1 MRRRMIISIAIVLLL
16 LVAWGFY
23 LYNKPHTDVSN
34 IPASVSISAQEL
46 YHQFE
51 QDETSANKKYLDKVI
66 EVKGVVNEVQ
76 QSDTTL
82 NILLSGG
89 NGMGGIN
96 CSIAEKNPSGNIHKN
111 EMMTIKGRCTGF
123 LLDVSLV
130 DCVIEK

>member
-1 MRRRMIISIAIVLLL
+1 MRRKMIIFIAIVLLL
-16 LVAWGFY
+16 LIAWGFY

-34 IPASVSISAQEL
+34 IAASVSISAQEL
-46 YHQFE
+46 YQQFE

-76 QSDTTL
+76 RSDTTL

-96 CSIAEKNPSGNIHKN
+96 CSIAKKNLSDNIHKN
-111 EMMTIKGRCTGF
+111 EMVRIKGRCTGF